1 MNQSPYNR
9 ERGLYC
15 KLLEDDEDTFAL
27 TFYKYNKQVN
37 TILSEMSKDCRESF
51 FDYLKDKYERVRRK
65 YPEEGNNHPIYLDLN
80 ALIGGFCRE
89 SEYSIFISQ
98 EKRIIKEE
106 VIFPEERTTLDYIVI
121 KEISNK
127 YFLTKEGVL
136 AIRETK

>member
-1 MNQSPYNR
+1 MNQSFYNR
-9 ERGLYC
+9 EKGLYC
-15 KLLEDDEDTFAL
+15 KLFEDDEDTFAL
-27 TFYKYNKQVN
+27 TFYKYNKQIN
-37 TILSEMSKDCRESF
+37 TILSDMSKDCRESF
-51 FDYLKDKYERVRRK
+51 FDYLKDKYEIVREK

-89 SEYSIFISQ
+89 SKYSIFISQ

-106 VIFPEERTTLDYIVI
+106 FIFPEERTTLDYIVI

-127 YFLTKEGVL
+127 YFLTKKGIL